1 MSIRRGKRA
10 ICIRTGSGGCDVLIR
25 PRSRDYFFT
34 GDGCAICKVA
44 TDTLRI
50 GHDLLR
56 TLHCDFIVGQFSRQ
70 RCCNSSL
77 YIFLTILYVHAKLSQ
92 NSSGYQFLVTMDF
105 VRNVQ
110 SVGSYL

>member
-1 MSIRRGKRA
+1 MSISRGKRA

-56 TLHCDFIVGQFSRQ
+56 TLHSDFIVGQFSGQ
-70 RCCNSSL
+70 RCCIATCTFSWRSFTFMRTYRKISATIDSL
-77 YIFLTILYVHAKLSQ
+77 
-92 NSSGYQFLVTMDF
+92 
-105 VRNVQ
+105 
-110 SVGSYL
+110 

>member
-1 MSIRRGKRA
+1 MSISRGKRA

-25 PRSRDYFFT
+25 PRARDYFFT

-56 TLHCDFIVGQFSRQ
+56 TLHSDFIVGQFSGQ
-70 RCCNSSL
+70 RCCIATCTFSWRSFTFMRTYRKIPATIDSL
-77 YIFLTILYVHAKLSQ
+77 
-92 NSSGYQFLVTMDF
+92 
-105 VRNVQ
+105 
-110 SVGSYL
+110 